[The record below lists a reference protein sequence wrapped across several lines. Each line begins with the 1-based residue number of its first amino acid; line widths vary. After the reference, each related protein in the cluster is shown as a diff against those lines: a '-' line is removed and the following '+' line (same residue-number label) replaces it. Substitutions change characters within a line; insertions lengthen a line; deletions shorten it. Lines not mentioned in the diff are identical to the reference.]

1 MSRCNFCCLWDYN
14 GKTKLGKIEWDELP
28 NEEFCL
34 NPYLTQRE
42 REAKAI
48 VSSLMLPCPKKARNI
63 KAHKHM
69 QCGE

>member
-34 NPYLTQRE
+34 NPYLT
-42 REAKAI
+42 
-48 VSSLMLPCPKKARNI
+48 
-63 KAHKHM
+63 
-69 QCGE
+69 